1 MLAARVFVVIVV
13 VFVVLGSFLGVV
25 VDDVHVP
32 AYEVNF
38 SVFLCS

>member
-13 VFVVLGSFLGVV
+13 VFVVLGSFLGVF
-25 VDDVHVP
+25 VDDVP
-32 AYEVNF
+32 AYEVYF